1 MNNNKDHLVGQLTNV
16 THARIMYLGHTPHIG
31 LGSHTW
37 IRSSQLDQITHVSLQ
52 VNGAKLTLLGGSL
65 NPQGVLEVLLY
76 DFDNRAGLHLNTRL
90 GLTGQ

>member
-1 MNNNKDHLVGQLTNV
+1 MQFCHL
-16 THARIMYLGHTPHIG
+16 HTAVA
-31 LGSHTW
+31 LLRSW
-37 IRSSQLDQITHVSLQ
+37 ITFLHLDQILGPHSSYQDFAPGSQSFQIAHFPQ
-52 VNGAKLTLLGGSL
+52 VNGALLTLLGGSL